1 MSWETRAMARQAG
14 QEPHGHTEDTVPQYL
29 NKKGKVDVVRVT
41 RVIQE
46 SRSLGAS
53 TVTRHV

>member
-1 MSWETRAMARQAG
+1 MARQAG